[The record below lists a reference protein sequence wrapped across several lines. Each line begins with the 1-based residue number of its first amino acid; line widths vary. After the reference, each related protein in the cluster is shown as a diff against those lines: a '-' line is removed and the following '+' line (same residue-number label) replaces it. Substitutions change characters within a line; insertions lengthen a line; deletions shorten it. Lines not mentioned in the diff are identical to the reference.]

1 MTGGRLTD
9 ICRHPIKGHGR
20 ETLASVRLSAGACLP
35 WDRHWAVAHDA
46 AKLATDRPDGW
57 TPCANF
63 ARAAKAPQLMAITS
77 ELVEATATVTLHH
90 PDRGP
95 LTFRPDDP
103 ADLPAFLAW
112 VAPLNPANRAQPAQ
126 IVKAKRGMTDSDFP
140 SVAILNRA
148 SLADLSARMGH
159 DLSIHRWR
167 GNLWLDGAP
176 AWSEW
181 GWIGR
186 TLRIG
191 QTRLR
196 IEERITRCS
205 ATTVEPDTGIS
216 NADTLRALD
225 SHFGH
230 QDFGLYA
237 TVLAGGP
244 IATGDEWTLE

>member
-20 ETLASVRLSAGACLP
+20 EALASVPLSAGECLP

-46 AKLATDRPDGW
+46 AKLVAGW
-57 TPCANF
+57 NRCVNF
-63 ARAAKAPQLMAITS
+63 ARAAKAPMLMAITS
-77 ELVEATATVTLHH
+77 ELDEGTGTVTLHH
-90 PDRGP
+90 PDRGS
-95 LTFRPDDP
+95 LTFRPDDE
-103 ADLPAFLAW
+103 ADLPRFLDW
-112 VAPLNPANRAQPAQ
+112 VGPLNPANRARPAR
-126 IVKAKRGMTDSDFP
+126 IVTAGRGMTDSDFP

-167 GNLWLDGAP
+167 GNLWLDGAG

-181 GWIGR
+181 DWIGR

-191 QTRLR
+191 DATLTIR
-196 IEERITRCS
+196 ERITRCS
-205 ATTVEPDTGIS
+205 ATTVEPDTGTS
-216 NADTLRALD
+216 NADTLSALE

-237 TVLAGGP
+237 TVTTGGTV
-244 IATGDEWTLE
+244 AVGDAWSLT